1 VTPKRIFWVIDAYT
15 TSDWYPVSKRT
26 TARFN
31 REEDAHQFNYI
42 RNSVKVV
49 VDAFD
54 GHVDYYINDKS
65 DPIIQG
71 YRNAYPDLFKDISA
85 LPPILK
91 EHLRY
96 PQDLFTNQMKMYA
109 RYHQKE
115 PELFYEQAE
124 TWDFA
129 RVNDA
134 MVKPYYLTTALE
146 GYQSDKHNFV
156 LLEPLTPIGRSNL
169 SVLAVAGTFVPSAR
183 TSTAIRSDKQLIMY
197 RFSRE
202 SQVEGPAQ
210 VSALIDQDPEIARQL
225 TLWDQRGSRVLRGRI
240 IVLPVGKS
248 VLYVQPVY
256 IVSTS
261 GTRIPE
267 LQRII
272 LSMGNVVVM
281 DASLEDGIVELE
293 KRLKAMRD
301 RAPGRLPASTK
312 PAPSAPGSPAGPSF
326 GPM

>member
-1 VTPKRIFWVIDAYT
+1 
-15 TSDWYPVSKRT
+15 
-26 TARFN
+26 
-31 REEDAHQFNYI
+31 
-42 RNSVKVV
+42 
-49 VDAFD
+49 
-54 GHVDYYINDKS
+54 
-65 DPIIQG
+65 
-71 YRNAYPDLFKDISA
+71 
-85 LPPILK
+85 
-91 EHLRY
+91 
-96 PQDLFTNQMKMYA
+96 
-109 RYHQKE
+109 
-115 PELFYEQAE
+115 
-124 TWDFA
+124 
-129 RVNDA
+129 
-134 MVKPYYLTTALE
+134 
-146 GYQSDKHNFV
+146 
-156 LLEPLTPIGRSNL
+156 
-169 SVLAVAGTFVPSAR
+169 
-183 TSTAIRSDKQLIMY
+183 MY

-301 RAPGRLPASTK
+301 RAPGRLPASSK
-312 PAPSAPGSPAGPSF
+312 PAPTEPGSPAGPSF